1 MINNDSY
8 RLRIIVRNLELHLNL
23 HRFLPSTFRLSTLGL
38 LLTFKLSFLIL
49 GCGLDIEDP
58 TSPGPPQWV
67 EKSQPDEWPERG
79 IDAHESGGIILE
91 WVPSLQEDIAAYD
104 LFRAIKYDTIDS
116 IGQYQIIAK
125 INTESGNEIKFID
138 KTANIRTCYY
148 YKLRAV
154 DVSGNLSEFSDPIY
168 YTLLPH
174 ILGDEMI
181 PNGTEIPWNSDTELR
196 WIYSFFIEMENYCLT
211 LVTQSD
217 SLIYRSTFLPNNYQ
231 DVWESWFFTEDL
243 NLVPNSL
250 YKWRIDVGAKY
261 INLRETAG
269 SESPWATI
277 LYVES

>member
-1 MINNDSY
+1 MYSGKIQVSN
-8 RLRIIVRNLELHLNL
+8 
-23 HRFLPSTFRLSTLGL
+23 FLVLGIGLSIAQ
-38 LLTFKLSFLIL
+38 FVFLIN
-49 GCGLDIEDP
+49 CGVDIEDSTP
-58 TSPGPPQWV
+58 PGVPQWV
-67 EKSQPDEWPERG
+67 EKSLPEEWPERG

-91 WVPSLQEDIAAYD
+91 WVSSLQEDIASYD

-125 INTESGNEIKFID
+125 IDMESGNEIKFID
-138 KTANIRTCYY
+138 KTVNIRTCYY

-154 DVSGNLSEFSDPIY
+154 DVSGNLSEFSDPLH
-168 YTLLPH
+168 YTLFPH

-181 PNGTEIPWNSDTELR
+181 PNGTENPWNNDTELR
-196 WIYSFFIEMENYCLT
+196 WIYSFFIEMEDYCLT

-231 DVWESWFFTEDL
+231 GVWESWSFGEDL
-243 NLVPNSL
+243 GLIPNSL